1 MKVQR
6 LFGLALA
13 AAALAGCGTLVG
25 EHGEEA
31 EARRQVELA
40 RTLEAA
46 SNLREAAHEYS
57 IVAQRYRNSSVWP
70 AAVRKTALLY
80 ASPLNSS
87 RNDSISLAW
96 FNVYQALPLNPQEKD
111 VVQSHVALQRRLKT
125 LDDELGR
132 QKEVN
137 DSISVAAKKLTAT
150 VTAQGRRAQEL
161 EAQLHQTSE
170 ELKKLKAVDVRL
182 SKSRRGR

>member
-1 MKVQR
+1 MMMQR
-6 LFGLALA
+6 LFGLAFA
-13 AAALAGCGTLVG
+13 AAAVAGCATLVG

-57 IVAQRYRNSSVWP
+57 IVALRYPNSSVWP
-70 AAVRKTALLY
+70 TAVRKTALLF

-111 VVQSHVALQRRLKT
+111 VVQSHIALQGRMRA
-125 LDDELGR
+125 LDDELDR

-137 DSISVAAKKLTAT
+137 DSLTVTVKKLSAT
-150 VTAQGRRAQEL
+150 VTAHGRRTQEL
-161 EAQLHQTSE
+161 EAQLRQTSG
-170 ELKKLKAVDVRL
+170 ELKKLKDVDVRL